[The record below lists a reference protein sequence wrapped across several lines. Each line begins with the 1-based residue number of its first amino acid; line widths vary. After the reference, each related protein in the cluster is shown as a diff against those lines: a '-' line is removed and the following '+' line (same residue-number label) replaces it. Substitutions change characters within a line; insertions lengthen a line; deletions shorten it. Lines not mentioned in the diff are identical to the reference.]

1 MCVPLRS
8 DDVEIGKQRE
18 VERKF
23 WKNQIVGLSRA
34 LTLEHMVPEKECSR
48 LPDTGLFCEYLTERE
63 SWS

>member
-1 MCVPLRS
+1 M
-8 DDVEIGKQRE
+8 EIGKQRE